1 MLMTKTA
8 TASRSIARISLKDAV
23 TILKNVRM
31 KPVNKA
37 KSLLNDLINEKRN
50 IQGKHFTGASKEILS
65 LIEEA
70 ETNAE
75 SLGLD
80 TEKLFVKKAVA
91 NKTFTYILPKSRYS
105 HRGKRAKLCQ
115 LEITVEER

>member
-1 MLMTKTA
+1 MAKTA

-23 TILKNVRM
+23 TIFKNVRK

-37 KSLLNDLINEKRN
+37 KALLNDLINEKRS
-50 IQGKHFTGASKEILS
+50 IRGKHFTGASKEILG

-70 ETNAE
+70 EANAE

-80 TEKLFVKKAVA
+80 TERLFVKEAVA
-91 NKTFTYILPKSRYS
+91 NKSFTYMLPKSRYS

-115 LEITVEER
+115 LKITVEER